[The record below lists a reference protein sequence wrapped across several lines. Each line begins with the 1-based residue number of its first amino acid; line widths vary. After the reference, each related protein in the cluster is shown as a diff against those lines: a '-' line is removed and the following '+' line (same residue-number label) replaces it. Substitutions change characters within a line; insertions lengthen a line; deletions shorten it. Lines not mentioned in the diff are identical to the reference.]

1 MYTLYSERDL
11 QHKEGEVHTLCRVD
25 NDRHPCTPVAIRGEG
40 IQEAGNNSIRY
51 YPQLVNVI
59 ETEEYTV
66 RHPTPA
72 SEHTFHP
79 GQEHSPKEELLGQDL
94 GGHGEYHEPGEEPPG
109 ALQCLEDI
117 LESEYHVEAVA
128 LRLSLRLTVAQRRS
142 PSSRRTMIMDRT
154 NNQIKPSVISAS
166 LMANAPR

>member
-1 MYTLYSERDL
+1 MYTLYAERDL
-11 QHKEGEVHTLCRVD
+11 QHKEGEVHILCRVD

-94 GGHGEYHEPGEEPPG
+94 GGHGEYH
-109 ALQCLEDI
+109 D
-117 LESEYHVEAVA
+117 EAVA
-128 LRLSLRLTVAQRRS
+128 LGLSEKREDRHPSAFYRRIQYELHH
-142 PSSRRTMIMDRT
+142 PNRYEERYHP
-154 NNQIKPSVISAS
+154 QP
-166 LMANAPR
+166 